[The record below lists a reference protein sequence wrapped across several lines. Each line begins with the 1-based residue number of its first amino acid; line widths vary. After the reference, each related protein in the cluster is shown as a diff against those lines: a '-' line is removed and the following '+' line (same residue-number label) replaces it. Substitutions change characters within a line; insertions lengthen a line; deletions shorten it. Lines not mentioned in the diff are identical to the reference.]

1 MTTEIAIALLVC
13 GWLLWCT
20 LHSLLI
26 WPAVSSR
33 LQVLLGSW
41 RFCYRLFYNLFALA
55 TLLPMMT
62 LTAAMPGEVVFVW
75 RGPWAVLELLLLGI
89 ALWLFY
95 DGARH
100 YDFGWFLGIRQLQ
113 ERRQS
118 PLLAADGQFSRAG
131 SHGLVRHP
139 WYLGSLLFLWSFL
152 PVYHLS
158 SVVAAAV
165 LSLYLVVGTL
175 IEEHKLVRACGES
188 YRSYQREVSMLF
200 PWKWLKKRCVRRR

>member
-1 MTTEIAIALLVC
+1 MTGEVVLLVC

-26 WPAVSSR
+26 WPEVSSR
-33 LQVLLGSW
+33 LHEWLGSW

-55 TLLPMMT
+55 TLLPMMAA
-62 LTAAMPGEVVFVW
+62 TAGMPGKVVFAW
-75 RGPWAVLELLLLGI
+75 RGRWVVVEFLLLGV

-95 DGARH
+95 DGARR
-100 YDFGWFLGIRQLQ
+100 YDFGWFFGIRQLR
-113 ERRQS
+113 EHRQP

-131 SHGLVRHP
+131 SHGMVRHP

-152 PVYHLS
+152 PAYHLS
-158 SVVAAAV
+158 SVVAAVV
-165 LSLYLVVGTL
+165 LSVYLLVGTL
-175 IEEHKLVRACGES
+175 LEERKLVRACGER

-200 PWKWLKKRCVRRR
+200 PWKWLKKRFARRR